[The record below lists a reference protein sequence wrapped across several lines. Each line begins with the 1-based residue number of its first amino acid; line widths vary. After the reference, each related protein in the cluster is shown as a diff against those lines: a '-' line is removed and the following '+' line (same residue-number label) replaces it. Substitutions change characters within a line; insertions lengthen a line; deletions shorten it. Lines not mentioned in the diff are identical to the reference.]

1 VPCFNEAARLDS
13 ASFKLLAD
21 MPNLHLLLVD
31 DGSTDGTGDRLLT
44 LQQDSPLAIS
54 VQPLAN
60 NLGKAE
66 AVRRG
71 MLQAMASGADIVGY
85 LDADFA
91 TPASEMLT
99 LVAKIESDDNIA
111 ALLGS
116 RWLHLGA
123 DIKRSAFRHY
133 AGRVFATLAANMLAL
148 PVYDTQ
154 CGAKLFRVSRLLK
167 AALEMPF
174 ASNWAFDVELIG
186 RLRYGFG
193 AHKGLPLA
201 AFYEQPLA
209 TWSDVDGS
217 KLRPLQIVRTLFEM
231 LIIRRRIQRLK
242 NS

>member
-1 VPCFNEAARLDS
+1 
-13 ASFKLLAD
+13 

-31 DGSTDGTGDRLLT
+31 DGSTDRTADRLLA
-44 LQQDSPLAIS
+44 LQQDSPQAIS
-54 VQPLAN
+54 LLPLVN
-60 NLGKAE
+60 NSGKAE

-91 TPASEMLT
+91 TPAAGMLD
-99 LVAKIESDDNIA
+99 LVNIMNSQLQIDV
-111 ALLGS
+111 LLGS
-116 RWLHLGA
+116 RWLHLGS

-133 AGRVFATLAANMLAL
+133 TGRVFATLASNILAL

-154 CGAKLFRVSRLLK
+154 CGAKLFRVSALLES
-167 AALEMPF
+167 ALNAPF

-209 TWSDVDGS
+209 KWHDVGGS
-217 KLRPLQIVRTLFEM
+217 KLRSLQIVKTLFEM

-242 NS
+242 KSMSVE